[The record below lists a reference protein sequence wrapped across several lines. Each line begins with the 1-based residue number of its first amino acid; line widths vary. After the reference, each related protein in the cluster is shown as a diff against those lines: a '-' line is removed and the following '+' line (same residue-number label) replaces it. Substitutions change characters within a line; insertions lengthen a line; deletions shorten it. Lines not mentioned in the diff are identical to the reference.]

1 MVSIARAEQGFA
13 NFLDKEMLAKLPDGG
28 LQKTAIGVLSAL
40 MVKKSGN
47 ILGGVQDNALIS
59 ALGIFDESG
68 NIDIDV
74 LRDVVKENIP
84 TTGLK
89 VKIPVVGNM
98 TIFKE
103 DVDALYRHI
112 MDVPEV

>member
-40 MVKKSGN
+40 IVRRGGN
-47 ILGGVQDNALIS
+47 VINGLKDGKLIK
-59 ALGIFDESG
+59 ALGVFDEEG
-68 NIDIDV
+68 NVDIDV

-84 TTGLK
+84 EGGLK
-89 VKIPVVGNM
+89 IDLPIIGKM

-103 DVDALYRHI
+103 DVDALHRHI
-112 MDVPEV
+112 MEVGE

>member
-1 MVSIARAEQGFA
+1 MVSVTRAEQGFA

-40 MVKKSGN
+40 ALRRGETVMNGLRDNKMVK
-47 ILGGVQDNALIS
+47 
-59 ALGIFDESG
+59 ALGIFDEEG

-74 LRDVVKENIP
+74 LREVVKDNIP
-84 TTGLK
+84 ENGLK
-89 VKIPVVGNM
+89 IDMPIIGKM

-103 DVDALYRHI
+103 DIDSLHRHI
-112 MDVPEV
+112 MEVGE